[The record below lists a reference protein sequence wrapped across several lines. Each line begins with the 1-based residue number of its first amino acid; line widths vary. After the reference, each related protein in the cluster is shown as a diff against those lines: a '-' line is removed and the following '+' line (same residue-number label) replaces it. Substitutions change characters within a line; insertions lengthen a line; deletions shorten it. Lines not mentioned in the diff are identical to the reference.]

1 MNNRSDNI
9 IIVTAALNACIV
21 VLAGHG
27 ISVLGLLEYA
37 WFPFVNSDYF
47 SLNIF
52 SSYDS
57 NIGAACAFSLA
68 GQLAMLISLCFRNPK
83 YLQGLIV
90 GGVVS
95 SSIGFLYLVH
105 GTLFGDQASF
115 LSLLTGIPF
124 MVAAARMVMVV
135 FQLGNG

>member
-1 MNNRSDNI
+1 MSNRSDYI
-9 IIVTAALNACIV
+9 IITTAALNACIV
-21 VLAGHG
+21 VSAGHG

-68 GQLAMLISLCFRNPK
+68 GQFAMLLSLLFRNPK
-83 YLQGLIV
+83 YLQGFTV
-90 GGVVS
+90 GGVVA
-95 SSIGFLYLVH
+95 SSIGFLYLVS
-105 GTLFGDQASF
+105 GTLFGDQGSF
-115 LSLLTGIPF
+115 VSLLTGIPF
-124 MVAAARMVMVV
+124 MVAAARLIMVA
-135 FQLGNG
+135 FQSGNG